1 MSVCQSIGSFVD
13 GGEIMP
19 PNINIKMNTIK
30 AFCIKWKIIEFSL
43 FGSVLGNES
52 RPDSDV
58 DVLVAF
64 SKDVRWDLFD
74 LVEMREELKTMFGR
88 EIDLLEEGTIR
99 NPFREHA
106 IMTSREV
113 LYAA

>member
-1 MSVCQSIGSFVD
+1 MS
-13 GGEIMP
+13 
-19 PNINIKMNTIK
+19 PNINIKMDKIK
-30 AFCIKWKIIEFSL
+30 AFCIKWKIVEFSL
-43 FGSVLGNES
+43 FGSVLGNEF

-64 SKDVRWDLFD
+64 SEGAKWDLFD
-74 LVEMREELKTMFGR
+74 LVEMREELKAIFGR
-88 EIDLLEEGTIR
+88 EIDLLEKGTIR

-106 IMTSREV
+106 IMASREI